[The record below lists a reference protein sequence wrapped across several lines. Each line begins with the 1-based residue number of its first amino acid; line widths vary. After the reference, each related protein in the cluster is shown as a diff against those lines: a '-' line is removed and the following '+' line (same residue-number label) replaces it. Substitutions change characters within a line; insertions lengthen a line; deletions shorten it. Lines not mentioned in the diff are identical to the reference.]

1 MRRRPGAFAL
11 LVLALL
17 VAAPVTAVGDPGTD
31 KARIDQKIGQLRG
44 QIEESE
50 ERAAVLT
57 TEISAATTRIRSVQ
71 ADIDAEQS
79 RLDVL
84 EGELAVHQV
93 RLDRLTG
100 LFQLQTRRLHVLR
113 EQHAAAAAQLARRV
127 REIYVQEEPDALAFV
142 LEASSFTELLDNV
155 DYLSKIGRQD
165 ERIAK
170 QVERAKVGMAKAR
183 TETGR
188 TRTRVEATTQAI
200 AARTAEQRA
209 IRDRLVASRD
219 ALAAARSSKQET
231 LGDIRS
237 DREAFLAEV
246 DALQRQS
253 AALASKIR
261 AAQGSVSGS
270 TGSGVSASGLIWPV
284 NGPVTSGF
292 GWRWGRMHEGIDI
305 AVPSGTPVVASAA
318 GTVIHAG
325 WLGGYGNLVVLDHGN
340 GISTAYAHNSGLS
353 VGVGTSVGQGQ
364 VIAYSG
370 NTGHSTG
377 PHVHFEVRVNGGAV
391 DPLGYL

>member
-57 TEISAATTRIRSVQ
+57 TEISAATSSIRSVQ
-71 ADIDAEQS
+71 ADVDAEQS

-93 RLDRLTG
+93 RLDRLTA

-170 QVERAKVGMAKAR
+170 QVERAKVGMANAR

-200 AARTAEQRA
+200 AARTAEQRE

-219 ALAAARSSKQET
+219 TLAAARSSKQAT

-325 WLGGYGNLVVLDHGN
+325 WLGGYGNLVVVDHGN